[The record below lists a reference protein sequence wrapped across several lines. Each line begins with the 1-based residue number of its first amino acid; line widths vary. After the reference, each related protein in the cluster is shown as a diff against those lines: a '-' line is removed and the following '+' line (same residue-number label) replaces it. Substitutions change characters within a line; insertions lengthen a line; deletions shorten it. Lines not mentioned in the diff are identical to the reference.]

1 MARINKYLLFDKH
14 YSSLKGIKNKVGF
27 YVNDNHLRGTY
38 PVGKINVDSYCLL
51 LLYLMIPKKNPK
63 TPF

>member
-1 MARINKYLLFDKH
+1 MARINKYLLLDGTLFQ
-14 YSSLKGIKNKVGF
+14 SKGIKNKVGF